1 MWFYPIE
8 GHIDIIR
15 RYSTPLKWHSDNA
28 AAPPISSV
36 VYHLGM
42 CIVDLIDLP
51 IQSTDIAE
59 RHEVTKLLARMF
71 SPKGSQLAVENRP
84 LWNCFLQR

>member
-1 MWFYPIE
+1 MF
-8 GHIDIIR
+8 GVGF
-15 RYSTPLKWHSDNA
+15 LA
-28 AAPPISSV
+28 
-36 VYHLGM
+36 
-42 CIVDLIDLP
+42 IDLTNLA
-51 IQSTDIAE
+51 IQSTDISE